1 MFSNAWRFFCF
12 SRKNQIH
19 QPNFDALKNNFE
31 SKRMNDIEV
40 KKVTAQED
48 LEKVFAIRKEVFVYE
63 QNCPPELEWE
73 YEEESVHFLATVNEE
88 PAGAAR
94 WRKTAK
100 GYKLER
106 FAVLKKFR
114 GLGVGQ
120 ALVKA
125 VLADLP
131 AGAGPVYLHAQI
143 QAIGLYEKFAFEKSG
158 NEFEEAGIRHYKMV
172 FYA

>member
-1 MFSNAWRFFCF
+1 
-12 SRKNQIH
+12 
-19 QPNFDALKNNFE
+19 
-31 SKRMNDIEV
+31 MNIIDV
-40 KKVTAQED
+40 KKVTAQQE

-73 YEEESVHFLATVNEE
+73 YEDESNHFLAKVNGE

-94 WRKTAK
+94 WRKTAN

-114 GLGVGQ
+114 GFGVGQ

-131 AGAGPVYLHAQI
+131 ANANCVYLHAQI
-143 QAIGLYEKFAFEKSG
+143 QAVGLYEKFAFEKLG
-158 NEFEEAGIRHYKMV
+158 DEFEEAGIRHYKMV
-172 FYA
+172 LQS

>member
-1 MFSNAWRFFCF
+1 
-12 SRKNQIH
+12 
-19 QPNFDALKNNFE
+19 
-31 SKRMNDIEV
+31 MNKIEV
-40 KKVTAQED
+40 KKASAQQD

-73 YEEESVHFLATVNEE
+73 HEDESNHFLATVNGE

-94 WRKTAK
+94 WRKTAN
-100 GYKLER
+100 GYKPER

-114 GLGVGQ
+114 GFGVGQ

-131 AGAGPVYLHAQI
+131 PGANYIYLHAQI
-143 QAIGLYEKFAFEKSG
+143 QAVGLYEKFAFEKLG

-172 FYA
+172 LQS